1 MGERTQKLCISCMS
15 SIPEGV
21 SKCPVC
27 GYDGSQTN
35 PEPYLPIGYRL
46 HDRYV
51 IGRTED
57 YDGDTATYIAYDWKS
72 SKAVHL
78 KEYLPENGCSRA
90 DESCAVIPKTGAEK
104 HYRAS
109 LETFNKT
116 YNNLKSIVSKSM
128 IEVSECFQDN
138 NTGYAVIQLFDGI
151 SLKEFLKLKN
161 GTLTWKQCKL
171 LLYPVMDVLE
181 EMHRQGIVHRGVSPD
196 TIFINRHG
204 EIKLGGYATP
214 AVRTKGTEYQA
225 RLYPGYSANE
235 QYTGTGT
242 QSPSTDVYAIAAV
255 IYRCLTGITPQTA
268 ESRKGF
274 DRLLSVAEL
283 NTTVPHYVSNAI
295 SLAMVVDQDGRTN
308 SIENL
313 RHGLENEPIDN
324 GTFFDLENVDFG
336 DKEEEKTPEVKK
348 KDLVDGGKKPEK
360 ERKAL
365 KEIIQEPEDISEE
378 EEKLHALVRTI
389 MIVTA
394 AIFGIILAI
403 FLLWNLIISKS
414 LAKPSVPED
423 TSVFT
428 YDIEVPD
435 YTNLRISS
443 DSFNN
448 QDFVFIIEDMENNEI
463 EEGIVLRQ
471 EPGAGTMV
479 SPGTEIILYVSKH
492 LG

>member
-1 MGERTQKLCISCMS
+1 MS

-27 GYDGSQTN
+27 GYDGSQNN

-116 YNNLKSIVSKSM
+116 YNNLRNIVSKSM
-128 IEVSECFQDN
+128 IEVSDCFQDN
-138 NTGYAVIQLFDGI
+138 NTGYAVVQLFDGI
-151 SLKEFLKLKN
+151 SLKDFLKLKN

-181 EMHRQGIVHRGVSPD
+181 EMHKKGIVHRGVSPE

-242 QSPSTDVYAIAAV
+242 QSPGTDVYAIAAV

-283 NTTVPHYVSNAI
+283 NATVPHYVSNAI

-313 RHGLENEPIDN
+313 RHGLQNEPIDN
-324 GTFFDLENVDFG
+324 GSFFDLENINFEAQD
-336 DKEEEKTPEVKK
+336 EEKKPEVKK
-348 KDLVDGGKKPEK
+348 KDPEDGGKKPDKEK
-360 ERKAL
+360 KVLR
-365 KEIIQEPEDISEE
+365 EIIEEPDEISEE
-378 EEKLHALVRTI
+378 EERMHSLVKTI
-389 MIVTA
+389 MIVA
-394 AIFGIILAI
+394 GVIFGIILAI
-403 FLLWNLIISKS
+403 FLIWNTILSHALNK
-414 LAKPSVPED
+414 
-423 TSVFT
+423 TSDPVSQEVFA
-428 YDIEVPD
+428 YNIEVPD
-435 YTNLRISS
+435 YTNLKINS
-443 DSFNN
+443 DSFNG
-448 QDFVFIIEDMENNEI
+448 QDFVFVIEDMENNEI

-471 EPGAGTMV
+471 EPEAGTSV
-479 SPGTEIILYVSKH
+479 PPGTEIILYVSRH
-492 LG
+492 MG